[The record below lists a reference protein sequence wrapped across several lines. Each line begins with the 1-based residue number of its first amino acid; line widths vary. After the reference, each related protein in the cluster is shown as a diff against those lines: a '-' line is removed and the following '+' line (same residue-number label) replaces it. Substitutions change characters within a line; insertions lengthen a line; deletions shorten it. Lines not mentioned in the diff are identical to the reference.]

1 MEETDGSL
9 RSMVQPPPPGSNW
22 WRIPVAILTV
32 SAVATVAIL
41 LSKQQRGAPD
51 PATAVSW
58 EAACPGDLSGDFKCF
73 ERHYQTVVNSQSV
86 EAAFTDIK
94 DAYERSPYAKGNCHQ
109 LVHVIGRAAGN
120 LFGDVAQAYGR
131 GDEFCWS
138 GYYHGVM
145 EAILAKIGYQNVK
158 TQLNTICA
166 GVGAT
171 EKYSFAHYNCA
182 HGLGHGVML
191 VSQHELF
198 DALTTCDSLGD
209 GWERESC
216 YGGVFM
222 ENIMA
227 EINPD
232 HATKY
237 LKTDDLL
244 YPCTEVGPSYKQQC
258 FLMQTSHALQVN
270 GYNFGGVFALCDG
283 VETEHRATCY
293 QSLGRDASGNT
304 VSDPERT
311 RDLCMLGRDFDAQ
324 SNCITGAVKDFIAYF
339 HSKEAGPKLCAV
351 LEPGLRDPCLATAES
366 FNVA

>member
-1 MEETDGSL
+1 MAQAQPL
-9 RSMVQPPPPGSNW
+9 RSSW
-22 WRIPVAILTV
+22 WRIPVAVLIA
-32 SAVATVAIL
+32 SAVAAVAIL
-41 LSKQQRGAPD
+41 LAKPQGGAPD
-51 PATAVSW
+51 PATAVTW
-58 EAACPGDLSGDFKCF
+58 EAACPDGLSGDFKCF
-73 ERHYQTVVNSQSV
+73 ERHYQTIVNSQSV

-94 DAYERSPYAKGNCHQ
+94 DAYERSPYVKGNCHQ
-109 LVHVIGRAAGN
+109 LVHVIGRAAGL
-120 LFGDVAQAYGR
+120 LFGDVAQAYER
-131 GDEFCWS
+131 GNEFCWS

-171 EKYSFAHYNCA
+171 ERYSFAHYNCA

-244 YPCTEVGPSYKQQC
+244 YPCTAVGPSYKQQC

-270 GYNFGGVFALCDG
+270 GYDFGGVFALCDG
-283 VETEHRATCY
+283 VETDHRATCY
-293 QSLGRDASGNT
+293 QSLGRDVSGNT
-304 VSDPERT
+304 VSDAERT
-311 RDLCMLGRDFDAQ
+311 RDLCMMGRDFDARN
-324 SNCITGAVKDFIAYF
+324 NCITGAVKDFIAYH
-339 HSKEAGPKLCAV
+339 HSKEAGQKLCAV
-351 LEPGLRDPCLATAES
+351 LEPALRDPCLATAES